1 MTWKRSHGSVRAG
14 AALLSATV
22 LVGVAACS
30 SGGGGAGAEP
40 ASSPSTSAPPQV
52 GAACK
57 ADAAAGTQ
65 VRFGDDDY
73 LAGVVVGSG
82 KTGVVLA
89 HEYESDSC
97 NWLPYAKR
105 LAELGYTALAFDFGG
120 YGGSGLPVGTQS
132 NEADV
137 KEAAAYLRAHGATEI
152 VLMGASMGG
161 EAALNDTADVEPE
174 AVVSLSSPWVFGR
187 DVVDPSKVTV
197 PALLMAGKDDSGGG
211 FADAARLI
219 ASKAPSKHVS
229 LKIVDSAEHGTALL
243 RSSQAVAVEKDIETF
258 LATYAPPAS

>member
-1 MTWKRSHGSVRAG
+1 MTWKRSHGSVRTAPV
-14 AALLSATV
+14 LLAATV
-22 LVGVAACS
+22 LVAVTACS
-30 SGGGGAGAEP
+30 SGGGAVDEP
-40 ASSPSTSAPPQV
+40 TPSPATSAPPLV

-57 ADAAAGTQ
+57 ADAAGGTQ
-65 VRFGDDDY
+65 VRFGADDY
-73 LAGVVVGSG
+73 LGGVVVGTG

-120 YGGSGLPVGTQS
+120 YGASGLPAGTQS

-137 KEAAAYLRAHGATEI
+137 KEAAAYLRAHGATKI

-161 EAALNDTADVEPE
+161 EASINDTQEVEPE

-187 DVVDPSKVTV
+187 DVVDPSQVTV

-243 RSSQAVAVEKDIETF
+243 RSSQSSTVEKNIETF
-258 LATYAPPAS
+258 LATYAPAS